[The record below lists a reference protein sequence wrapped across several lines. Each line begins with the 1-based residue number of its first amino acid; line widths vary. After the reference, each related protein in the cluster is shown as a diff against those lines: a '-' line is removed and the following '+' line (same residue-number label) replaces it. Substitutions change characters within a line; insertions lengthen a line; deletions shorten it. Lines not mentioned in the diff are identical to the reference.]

1 MLTIGVLASGRGS
14 NFQSIIDSI
23 NSEFIKARI
32 AVLITD
38 NPEAYAIE
46 RAKNHNIESLIIS
59 PGDFSGKDSYY
70 SHIAKELKS
79 RNVELVVLAGFMRV
93 VGKPLIKEFQ
103 NKIMNIHPA
112 LLPSFPGLHGQKQA
126 VDYGVKISGCT
137 VHFVDE
143 GVDTGPIIIQAAV
156 PAYENDTE
164 DSLSERILKE
174 EHKIFPLAIKLFSEG
189 KITVEGR
196 KVIIKELSLTC
207 VGSTREEIDEVAWQ
221 YWRSG
226 IRHIV
231 ALRGDPPE
239 DVDHYEPH
247 PGGYA
252 YASDLVAGLKR
263 VADFEISVAA
273 FPEVHPEAAS
283 AEADLDNLK
292 RKIDA
297 GATRA
302 ITQFFFDA
310 DIYLRFLDRARA
322 AGVTVPIVPGILP
335 VTNFARV
342 VQFAA
347 LCGTRVPG
355 WMADLFEG
363 LDDRPETRRLVAAT
377 VAAEQ
382 CRALYANG
390 VNDFHFYTLNRAEL
404 TYAICHV
411 LGVRPKAE
419 PTGQDLGAAP

>member
-1 MLTIGVLASGRGS
+1 MTSMKKKNAGTPAPAARPSLAVASPLPHDVRVS
-14 NFQSIIDSI
+14 FEFFPPKTEKMEEILWDSI
-23 NSEFIKARI
+23 QR
-32 AVLITD
+32 
-38 NPEAYAIE
+38 
-46 RAKNHNIESLIIS
+46 
-59 PGDFSGKDSYY
+59 
-70 SHIAKELKS
+70 
-79 RNVELVVLAGFMRV
+79 LA
-93 VGKPLIKEFQ
+93 PLE
-103 NKIMNIHPA
+103 
-112 LLPSFPGLHGQKQA
+112 
-126 VDYGVKISGCT
+126 
-137 VHFVDE
+137 
-143 GVDTGPIIIQAAV
+143 
-156 PAYENDTE
+156 PAYVSVTYGAGG
-164 DSLSERILKE
+164 STRQRTHATVVRIRRE
-174 EHKIFPLAIKLFSEG
+174 
-189 KITVEGR
+189 TVLEPAAH
-196 KVIIKELSLTC
+196 LTC
-207 VGSTREEIDEVAWQ
+207 VGSIREEIDEVARQ

-239 DVDHYEPH
+239 DVDRYAPH

-273 FPEVHPEAAS
+273 FPEVHPQAAG

-347 LCGTRVPG
+347 ICGTRVPG

-404 TYAICHV
+404 TYAICHM

-419 PTGQDLGAAP
+419 PTGQELKAAS